1 HCSAEPAAKAILNG
15 LGLTPLLFAGMK
27 LGEGTGAVC
36 LLPLLDAA
44 LAVYHGSVSF
54 DQAGI
59 EPYVP
64 QQEDS
69 R

>member
-44 LAVYHGSVSF
+44 LAVYNGSARF
-54 DQAGI
+54 EEAGI
-59 EPYVP
+59 DPYVT
-64 QQEDS
+64 QEGDS